1 MPSVILS
8 PIADAYISLL
18 NPNTNF
24 GFSSLLF
31 TGRFVQPNDLFRSLL
46 KFDLTNAVPPGNTII
61 SASLNLFVSRKDLP
75 DAVLSPQTVSV
86 FTNASDFSEATVTW
100 NNAPA
105 INPTIYS
112 KNVTDANVGNYI
124 GIDITNV
131 VIDWINNPATN
142 FGVTLTGI
150 ENVIGTIIG
159 YFSKEWAVE
168 TQRPFISIEF
178 SSGGT
183 GSTGATGPTGPTGD
197 TGVTGP
203 TGDTGVTGPTGDTGV
218 TGPTGDTGVTG
229 PTGDTGVTGP
239 TGDTGVTGPTG
250 DTGVTGPTGDT
261 GVTGPTG
268 DTGVTGPTGD
278 TGVTGPTG
286 DIGVTGPTGDTGVT
300 GPTGDTG
307 AGLAADGYVYELATI
322 ADSTVVGGADVPFS
336 NNGPLSGIIH
346 TPSSTVVTVVS
357 AGVYEINYGI
367 SITAG
372 VGSQIAIAVNGTVD
386 PSTPITALVATGELF
401 GSAILTLAAGDV
413 ITLRNNSATPLVMTL
428 APGVGSQMT
437 IKKLD

>member
-203 TGDTGVTGPTGDTGV
+203 TGD
-218 TGPTGDTGVTG
+218 
-229 PTGDTGVTGP
+229 
-239 TGDTGVTGPTG
+239 
-250 DTGVTGPTGDT
+250 
-261 GVTGPTG
+261 
-268 DTGVTGPTGD
+268 
-278 TGVTGPTG
+278 
-286 DIGVTGPTGDTGVT
+286 IGVTGPTGDTGVT